1 MSQVPASSVFSSW
14 SKKLASQIL
23 TYAESIRT
31 AIYRHGI
38 VWQGGVQIFAYEVY
52 DDSNIPSLMSLPYL
66 GFVDSEDEIYQN
78 TRRFLLS

>member
-1 MSQVPASSVFSSW
+1 M
-14 SKKLASQIL
+14 L

-38 VWQGGVQIFAYEVY
+38 VWQGGVQIFAYEVDGRGNYRIY